1 MTLIEEAVIL
11 LEKLPEENQHLIVDL
26 LRVMNFNEMPSIE
39 NSNETIPFKRTGK
52 SNFNLPEDFDEHF
65 NDINDEIEALFYEN

>member
-11 LEKLPEENQHLIVDL
+11 LEKLPEENQHLILDL

-39 NSNETIPFKRTGK
+39 NSNETISFKRTGK
-52 SNFNLPEDFDEHF
+52 SNFKLPEDFDEHF
-65 NDINDEIEALFYEN
+65 NDLNDEIEALFYEN